1 MEEQTTSTPHD
12 AIFKHFMAHVDTARD
27 FLDIYLPPAL
37 RDLCDLSTLKLEA
50 TSMVEKNLRSR
61 ISDILYSVKT
71 RRGTGYI
78 YTLIEHQSSPEKH
91 MAFRMLRY
99 SLDVMQR
106 HLDANNK
113 TLPIVIP
120 LLFYHGEVTPYPYSL
135 RWLDG
140 FSDPELAKRLYCRPF
155 PLVDITVVPDSEIM
169 QHRRIATLELL
180 QKHIRLRDL
189 SGQIAPLAAL
199 LTMGYT
205 SKDRL
210 IAILNYMLHTGTAEN
225 PEKLLHELSQR
236 TSHHEGT
243 LMTIAEYLEQKGWAR
258 GTEEGQQKGRG
269 EEARRIALAMLKNGL
284 DPTLITEITGVA
296 ETELAEAAIH

>member
-140 FSDPELAKRLYCRPF
+140 FSEPELAKRLYCRPF

-258 GTEEGQQKGRG
+258 GIEEGQQKGRG